1 MPGGIK
7 GRPPGARAGIEARH
21 ITHPHH
27 RPPGAR
33 EPGHRADQVAQG
45 KADHSSH
52 APQQPS
58 VQQSKAHRPR
68 LGTARQGHQE
78 HGSKADHE
86 AKRSVKHKTP

>member
-1 MPGGIK
+1 M
-7 GRPPGARAGIEARH
+7 EARH

-58 VQQSKAHRPR
+58 VQQSKEHRPR
-68 LGTARQGHQE
+68 LGTARQGAGGRVARQAM
-78 HGSKADHE
+78 KQRDQ
-86 AKRSVKHKTP
+86 

>member
-1 MPGGIK
+1 M
-7 GRPPGARAGIEARH
+7 
-21 ITHPHH
+21 
-27 RPPGAR
+27 
-33 EPGHRADQVAQG
+33 AQG

-68 LGTARQGHQE
+68 LGTARQGHQRQ
-78 HGSKADHE
+78 GSKAGHE

>member
-7 GRPPGARAGIEARH
+7 GRPPGARAGIEVRH

-27 RPPGAR
+27 RLPGAR
-33 EPGHRADQVAQG
+33 EPGRKADQVAQG

-58 VQQSKAHRPR
+58 VQQSKEHRPR
-68 LGTARQGHQE
+68 PSTARQGAGGRAARQAM
-78 HGSKADHE
+78 KQRDQ
-86 AKRSVKHKTP
+86 